1 LGHFFCSCCYQ
12 TMKDTEQTIID
23 AAILIFNEDLSAPL
37 EKVAEQAQ
45 VTRRTL
51 HRYFKDRRE
60 LMQKCQKEIRKTCEV
75 AMTNAYHTS
84 ENPLERLQN
93 MFYAGLDCGSK
104 NTFLHKLHTLH
115 DHKHQAANEECSE
128 YDHTFELWK
137 GNLQVLLAKG
147 VINQAMTVDWIHNL
161 FQSVVA
167 VFISSQL
174 KGTLDR
180 AKARELA
187 WFSFSKGIGI

>member
-1 LGHFFCSCCYQ
+1 
-12 TMKDTEQTIID
+12 MKDTEQSIIE

-37 EKVAEQAQ
+37 EKVADQAQ

-51 HRYFKDRRE
+51 HRYFKDRKE
-60 LMQKCQKEIRKTCEV
+60 LMDKCQKEIRRACAV
-75 AMTNAYHTS
+75 AMLNAYNTT
-84 ENPLERLQN
+84 ENPRERLEA

-115 DHKHQAANEECSE
+115 DHKHQTADEACSK

-137 GNLQVLLAKG
+137 GNLQLLLTEG
-147 VINQAMTVDWIHNL
+147 VINQGMTVDWIHNF
-161 FQSVVA
+161 FQSVVV
-167 VFISSQL
+167 VFINSQQ
-174 KGTLDR
+174 KGTLGR
-180 AKARELA
+180 AEARELA

>member
-1 LGHFFCSCCYQ
+1 
-12 TMKDTEQTIID
+12 MKDTEQSIIE

-37 EKVAEQAQ
+37 EKVADQAQ

-60 LMQKCQKEIRKTCEV
+60 LMDKCQKEIRKACEV
-75 AMTNAYHTS
+75 AMKNAYDAS
-84 ENPLERLQN
+84 KSPLERLEG

-137 GNLQVLLAKG
+137 GNLQMLLAKG
-147 VINQAMTVDWIHNL
+147 VIREGMTVDWIHNF
-161 FQSVVA
+161 FQGVVV
-167 VFISSQL
+167 VFINSQQRGSL
-174 KGTLDR
+174 GR
-180 AKARELA
+180 AEARQLA
-187 WFSFSKGIGI
+187 WYSFSKGIGI

>member
-1 LGHFFCSCCYQ
+1 MRHLFTFVFL
-12 TMKDTEQTIID
+12 TMKDTEQSIIE

-37 EKVAEQAQ
+37 EKVADQAQ
-45 VTRRTL
+45 LTRRTL
-51 HRYFKDRRE
+51 HRYFKDRKE
-60 LMQKCQKEIRKTCEV
+60 LMDKCQKEIRKACEI
-75 AMTNAYHTS
+75 AMTNAYNAS
-84 ENPLERLQN
+84 ENPLERLEA

-137 GNLQVLLAKG
+137 GNLQVLLTKG
-147 VINQAMTVDWIHNL
+147 IINQGMTVDWIHHF
-161 FQSVVA
+161 FQSVVT
-167 VFISSQL
+167 VFINSQQ
-174 KGTLDR
+174 KGSLDR
-180 AKARELA
+180 AAARQLA